1 MRALCHFASLFKL
14 HFLRLCAL
22 ACLLLPVSSWAI
34 DHILEKAYWTD
45 STANASF
52 EQARAASY
60 TPYANLLSKG
70 YSPSAQWVRL
80 KIQAVTPDEPDAAE
94 SLVLR
99 IRPIYLD
106 EILLFDP
113 ADEKNQGKLRAVG
126 DRSAWESAEF
136 ESLNHTFLIPAL
148 AQDRY
153 VWLRLSTTSTHLMQV
168 EALTPREM
176 LREEHRILLFYAL
189 LLSLI
194 FSFLVWV
201 LLAWLRD
208 HDPVNGMFI
217 LRQTVLLLY
226 TASYLGFHRILLHGI
241 LEPSHLDVF
250 YNWLVLLTTALSV
263 AFEYR
268 LLREYRLP
276 GWASGSLKALLLA
289 SAVAMSL
296 MLLGYTRAALNT
308 NMLINAIALL
318 SFLVVSLNIRPH
330 DAGTPTSASYRLS
343 KNVLI
348 GYYLVIVLVL
358 AMSILPSLGILAG
371 TMLSV
376 YGVLMYGLI
385 SGLVMTSL
393 LMVRS
398 HQIEKIKLD
407 VANNLFL
414 SREQLAIEQQRRQSQ
429 SQLLSMLMHE
439 LKTPLSIIDM
449 AVTTQKNDAR
459 TAGYVSRSV
468 ANIKSIL
475 DRCIQTDRMVE
486 HEFKLQSQPVQLSQQ
501 LRAWVQERKE
511 EPSRFDTDIADGC
524 LLSSDIQCLQIIVNN
539 LIDNAFKHGDPLGQV
554 QLNLSPSLHADGR
567 AGVLLCVV
575 NQPGPSGWPDPDQLF
590 GKYYRSGAAQRV
602 SGTGL
607 GLYLAHNLAGQLGG
621 SLRFAPNHSNIRF
634 ELWLPA

>member
-1 MRALCHFASLFKL
+1 
-14 HFLRLCAL
+14 
-22 ACLLLPVSSWAI
+22 
-34 DHILEKAYWTD
+34 
-45 STANASF
+45 
-52 EQARAASY
+52 
-60 TPYANLLSKG
+60 
-70 YSPSAQWVRL
+70 
-80 KIQAVTPDEPDAAE
+80 
-94 SLVLR
+94 
-99 IRPIYLD
+99 
-106 EILLFDP
+106 
-113 ADEKNQGKLRAVG
+113 
-126 DRSAWESAEF
+126 
-136 ESLNHTFLIPAL
+136 
-148 AQDRY
+148 
-153 VWLRLSTTSTHLMQV
+153 
-168 EALTPREM
+168 
-176 LREEHRILLFYAL
+176 
-189 LLSLI
+189 
-194 FSFLVWV
+194 
-201 LLAWLRD
+201 
-208 HDPVNGMFI
+208 
-217 LRQTVLLLY
+217 
-226 TASYLGFHRILLHGI
+226 
-241 LEPSHLDVF
+241 
-250 YNWLVLLTTALSV
+250 
-263 AFEYR
+263 
-268 LLREYRLP
+268 
-276 GWASGSLKALLLA
+276 
-289 SAVAMSL
+289 
-296 MLLGYTRAALNT
+296 
-308 NMLINAIALL
+308 
-318 SFLVVSLNIRPH
+318 
-330 DAGTPTSASYRLS
+330 
-343 KNVLI
+343 
-348 GYYLVIVLVL
+348 
-358 AMSILPSLGILAG
+358 
-371 TMLSV
+371 
-376 YGVLMYGLI
+376 
-385 SGLVMTSL
+385 
-393 LMVRS
+393 VRS